1 MPGVAQR
8 ERHRHKGRTRFC
20 PRPRPCPTTWSMLTR
35 DQLVNAV
42 VADLEALYDPRRRHF
57 ALGCLGPA
65 DCETAWH
72 RQQRTPVA

>member
-1 MPGVAQR
+1 MP
-8 ERHRHKGRTRFC
+8 
-20 PRPRPCPTTWSMLTR
+20 TR